1 MDVPAVQAQVN
12 SWSGGND
19 YENYVGRWSRLVA
32 PEFIAWLAVPP
43 GGRWLDVGCGTG
55 ALTETVLLDAAPA
68 EVVGVDPSADFVR
81 FAAAQVPDPRASFRE
96 GNAQALP
103 LGDAAVDVV
112 VAGLVLNFVPDRTA
126 ALREMQRVTRPGG
139 TVAAYV
145 WDYADGMQMMAHFWD
160 AAAELD
166 PASRALHEGSR
177 FDFCR
182 PEPLSELFAGAG
194 LLDAEV
200 TAIVV
205 PTVFAGFDD
214 YWTPF
219 LSGGAPAP
227 SYAQSLGDG
236 DRAALRQ
243 ALERRL
249 PTEDDGSI
257 RLTAR
262 VWAVRGSTG
271 T

>member
-1 MDVPAVQAQVN
+1 VATVQAPVD

-19 YENYVGRWSRLVA
+19 YEDYDGRWSRRVA
-32 PEFIAWLAVPP
+32 PEFVAWLAAPP
-43 GGRWLDVGCGTG
+43 GSRWLDVGCGTG
-55 ALTETVLLDAAPA
+55 ALTEAVLLGASPAAI
-68 EVVGVDPSADFVR
+68 VGVDPSADFVR
-81 FAAAQVPDPRASFRE
+81 FAAAHVPDPRASFRQ

-103 LGDAAVDVV
+103 LDDAAVDVV
-112 VAGLVLNFVPDRTA
+112 VSGLVLNFVPDRTA
-126 ALREMQRVTRPGG
+126 ALHEMQRVTRHGG

-145 WDYADGMQMMAHFWD
+145 WDYSDGMQMMAHFWD

-166 PASRALHEGSR
+166 PTSTALHEGSR

-182 PEPLSELFAGAG
+182 PAPLRDLFVGAG
-194 LLDAEV
+194 LLDVEIEP
-200 TAIVV
+200 IVV

-227 SYAQSLGDG
+227 SYAQSLGAE

-243 ALERRL
+243 ALADRL
-249 PTEDDGSI
+249 TPADDGSI
-257 RLTAR
+257 RLSAR
-262 VWAVRGSTG
+262 AWAVRGTRG
-271 T
+271 